1 MFGSVDKHFKCTTSN
16 ETAISMPML
25 SERFTMSTALQYYS
39 PFSENDWGV
48 SKVAGWLQSM
58 TGAKSTPSYVDI
70 DYDAISQA
78 VVCTAVWSDSPSRIG
93 WTDRFTAS
101 DEESTVEIG
110 VLSHEPNPDP
120 EDIQFGGFL
129 TVLGSD
135 DKPSTCP
142 PPIHVQEEH

>member
-1 MFGSVDKHFKCTTSN
+1 
-16 ETAISMPML
+16 MPML

-39 PFSENDWGV
+39 PFSENDWGA
-48 SKVAGWLQSM
+48 SKVAGWLRNM

-78 VVCTAVWSDSPSRIG
+78 VICTAVWSDSPSRVG
-93 WTDRFTAS
+93 WTDQFTAS
-101 DEESTVEIG
+101 DEESTMEIG

-129 TVLGSD
+129 AVLGSD
-135 DKPSTCP
+135 DKPSTFTP
-142 PPIHVQEEH
+142 STHPQNQH